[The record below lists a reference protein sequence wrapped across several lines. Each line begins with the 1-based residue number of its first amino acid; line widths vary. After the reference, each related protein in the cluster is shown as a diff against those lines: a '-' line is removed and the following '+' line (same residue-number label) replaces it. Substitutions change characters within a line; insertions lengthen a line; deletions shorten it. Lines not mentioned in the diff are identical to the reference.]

1 MKKKIMI
8 MLLATAMTM
17 STISGCGEKGKES
30 SVSQEEIKK
39 ESVHENTLEEMKHYV
54 KDIENL
60 AILKGTKNIDLS
72 EAVGKLISSEKN
84 KEVKKVSVDDSKID
98 YDKTGKYPADI
109 KIELKNKVL
118 KDTVDITVVTKEELE
133 KDRDLVLI
141 GRENQEEANV
151 DKKKKDNKTESG
163 QKKDKNSS
171 SNVADAQ
178 TSKSQSKPGKTTTS
192 ENKPQTKPETKPTPE
207 NKPQPKPEPQPTP
220 ENKPAEKP
228 HEHTWVPNVI
238 EEAWVEENWKVCS
251 ICSACGVNYDLEG
264 YSLDQ
269 IYEHEKA
276 HALNGENSGH
286 YSDQVLVGTIPH
298 DAVIDGYIC
307 SSCGAKKQ

>member
-8 MLLATAMTM
+8 MLLVSAM
-17 STISGCGEKGKES
+17 SVSVIAGCGEKEKKS

-54 KDIENL
+54 KDIEKL
-60 AILKGTKNIDLS
+60 AVLKGTKNIDLS
-72 EAVGKLISSEKN
+72 EVVGKLISSEKN
-84 KEVKKVSVDDSKID
+84 KEVKKVFVDDSKID
-98 YDKTGKYPADI
+98 YEKTGKYPADI
-109 KIELKNKVL
+109 KIELENKVL
-118 KDTVDITVVTKEELE
+118 NDTVDITIVTKEELE
-133 KDRDLVLI
+133 KDRDLVLV
-141 GRENQEEANV
+141 GRENQEEASV

-178 TSKSQSKPGKTTTS
+178 TSKSQSKPGKPTTS
-192 ENKPQTKPETKPTPE
+192 DNKLQPKPETKPTPE
-207 NKPQPKPEPQPTP
+207 NKPQPKPETKPT
-220 ENKPAEKP
+220 

-251 ICSACGVNYDLEG
+251 ICSACGINYDLEG

-276 HALNGENSGH
+276 HALNGENAGH

-298 DAVIDGYIC
+298 DAILDGYIC
-307 SSCGAKKQ
+307 SSCGAKK